1 MRIFKKQM
9 TIDEIEREI
18 INIKQQGGPRVIE
31 DKKIH
36 ELLQMYYYE
45 QKDIKMTFLAKTL
58 TKNVSFILKKRNMS
72 MGDFATELERKSG
85 QIGNVYRSKE
95 MLKPEYYRTDNLL
108 GYAFDFAFGLNISP
122 WDLLFHDV
130 EYLISK
136 NMLSTF

>member
-31 DKKIH
+31 DKKIQ
-36 ELLQMYYYE
+36 ELLQMHYYE

-58 TKNVSFILKKRNMS
+58 TKNVSFILKKRNMT

-85 QIGNVYRSKE
+85 QTGNVYRSKE
-95 MLKPEYYRTDNLL
+95 MLKPEYYRMDNLL
-108 GYAFDFAFGLNISP
+108 GYAFDFAFALNISP

-136 NMLSTF
+136 NKLSTF

>member
-1 MRIFKKQM
+1 M

-31 DKKIH
+31 DKKIQ
-36 ELLQMYYYE
+36 ELLQMHYYE

-58 TKNVSFILKKRNMS
+58 TKNVSFILKKRNMT

-85 QIGNVYRSKE
+85 QTGNVYRSKE
-95 MLKPEYYRTDNLL
+95 MLKPEYYRMDNLL
-108 GYAFDFAFGLNISP
+108 GYAFDFAFALNISP

-136 NMLSTF
+136 NMLYY

>member
-1 MRIFKKQM
+1 M
-9 TIDEIEREI
+9 TIDEIEKEI
-18 INIKQQGGPRVIE
+18 INIKQEGGPRVIE
-31 DKKIH
+31 DKKIY

-45 QKDIKMTFLAKTL
+45 QKDNKMTFLAKTL
-58 TKNVSFILKKRNMS
+58 TKNVSFILKKRNMT
-72 MGDFATELERKSG
+72 MKDFAIELERKSG
-85 QIGNVYRSKE
+85 QTSNIYRSNE

-108 GYAFDFAFGLNISP
+108 GYAFDFAFALNISP

>member
-18 INIKQQGGPRVIE
+18 INIKEQGGPRVIE
-31 DKKIH
+31 DKKIQ
-36 ELLQMYYYE
+36 ELLQMHYYE

-58 TKNVSFILKKRNMS
+58 TKNVSFILKKRNMT
-72 MGDFATELERKSG
+72 MGDFAIELERKSA
-85 QIGNVYRSKE
+85 QIGTMYRSKE

-108 GYAFDFAFGLNISP
+108 GYAFDFAFALNISP

-136 NMLSTF
+136 NMLSPF

>member
-9 TIDEIEREI
+9 TIDEIEQEI
-18 INIKQQGGPRVIE
+18 INIKREGAPKLIE

-36 ELLQMYYYE
+36 ELLQAYYYD
-45 QKDIKMTFLAKTL
+45 QKDNKLNFL
-58 TKNVSFILKKRNMS
+58 TKNLTRNVSAILKKRNMT
-72 MGDFATELERKSG
+72 MADFARELERKSG
-85 QIGNVYRSKE
+85 NTSNVYKSKE
-95 MLKPEYYRTDNLL
+95 MLKPEYYRTDNVL
-108 GYAFDFAFGLNISP
+108 GYAFDFAFALNVSP

>member
-31 DKKIH
+31 DKKIQ
-36 ELLQMYYYE
+36 ELLQMHYYE

-58 TKNVSFILKKRNMS
+58 TKNVSFILKKRNMT

-85 QIGNVYRSKE
+85 QTGNVYRSKE
-95 MLKPEYYRTDNLL
+95 MLKPEYYRMDNLL
-108 GYAFDFAFGLNISP
+108 GYAFDFAFALNISP